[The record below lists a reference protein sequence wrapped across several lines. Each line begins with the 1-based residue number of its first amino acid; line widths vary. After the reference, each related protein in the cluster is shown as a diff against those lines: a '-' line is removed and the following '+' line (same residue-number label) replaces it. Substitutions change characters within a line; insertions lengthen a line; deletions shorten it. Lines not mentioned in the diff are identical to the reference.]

1 MEDIEVRELRY
12 FIAVAEERGIARA
25 AQRLG
30 MTQPP
35 LSRAIRKME
44 RRLGVQLFERGH
56 RHITLTPAG
65 RTLFDEA
72 RGVLDVISAAT
83 QRTRRAAEATPKL
96 IVTAKPGI
104 ASTLLQRIVDHY
116 SKYSQLPDTPSIEIT
131 VSGYGRQADML
142 RRGLA
147 DVALLTTP
155 FDDRGLAMEPLV
167 SEPRVAALPVGH
179 ELVEREPLYCKD
191 LYAWPIPR
199 WPHSTLAE
207 RIFWTGRDRDPDF
220 HRNGHDPA
228 VPESMLP
235 MGPIVHDVGE
245 LLEVVSLGQA
255 VALIPAS
262 VAERN
267 PRSDICYRPVLDAS
281 PSTIA
286 IAWREQARDRS
297 IARFVRTA
305 LELASRDFKTD

>member
-1 MEDIEVRELRY
+1 MEEIEVRELRY
-12 FIAVAEERGIARA
+12 FIAVAEELGIARA

-44 RRLGVQLFERGH
+44 RRLGVQLFERGN

-65 RTLFDEA
+65 RTLFHEA
-72 RGVLDVISAAT
+72 RGVLDVISAAA
-83 QRTRRAAEATPKL
+83 QRTRRAAAVTPKL

-104 ASTLLQRIVDHY
+104 ASTLLQRIVDRY
-116 SKYSQLPDTPSIEIT
+116 AALPDTPSIEIT

-142 RRGLA
+142 RRGTA
-147 DVALLTTP
+147 DVALLTSP

-179 ELVEREPLYCKD
+179 ELVDREVLCCKD
-191 LYAWPIPR
+191 LYPWPFPR
-199 WPHSTLAE
+199 WPQATLVE
-207 RIFWTGRDRDPDF
+207 RIYWSGRDRDPDF
-220 HRNGHDPA
+220 RPNGHALAPSE
-228 VPESMLP
+228 PLLP
-235 MGPIVHDVGE
+235 NGPVVHDVAE

-267 PRSDICYRPVLDAS
+267 PRADICYRPVVDAS

-286 IAWREQARDRS
+286 IAWPEQARARS
-297 IARFVRTA
+297 VALFVRTA